1 MICSFLSYNFYYDY
15 MGSWNPYNLPRKDE
29 GEVQVNRQSAN
40 MKPSIDTPT
49 DLYGTDRSVLIRY
62 VGTSDPY
69 SSRWKVIVSSPQKL
83 FLFSHS
89 MLAALFVSSRRA
101 SYNIHHFQ
109 SVILGHFFSSSH
121 PWPPTVPFYQQLHHS
136 RRNLHHYQWGVS
148 RTNNLSTVLILTSTW
163 LLV

>member
-101 SYNIHHFQ
+101 KVIIYIISNRLYSDIFFPLLTRDLRPFPFTSSFTILAEIFTITSEVLVEQTTYLPFSY
-109 SVILGHFFSSSH
+109 
-121 PWPPTVPFYQQLHHS
+121 S
-136 RRNLHHYQWGVS
+136 RRLGC
-148 RTNNLSTVLILTSTW
+148 
-163 LLV
+163 